1 MDNPEQTTAASEQK
15 TRFAALYLAAVVAIV
30 VILPLQSHGDPYF
43 YVLALAG
50 VAAGVAWLVVR
61 QRPERQGPALFRG
74 VALVLA
80 LVGLGG
86 LGLHMIA
93 GQTGGMVRE
102 IADTGRFAIQA
113 GAYAC
118 AGLLG
123 LLGSIQFAADD

>member
-1 MDNPEQTTAASEQK
+1 MDNPEQTAAASEQK

-30 VILPLQSHGDPYF
+30 FILPLETHGDPYF

-50 VAAGVAWLVVR
+50 VVAGIAWLVVR

-80 LVGLGG
+80 LIGLGG

-93 GQTGGMVRE
+93 GQTGGMIKETAETVRF
-102 IADTGRFAIQA
+102 TIQS
-113 GAYAC
+113 GGYAC

-123 LLGSIQFAADD
+123 LLGSVLFAAND

>member
-1 MDNPEQTTAASEQK
+1 MDNPEQPAAASEQK
-15 TRFAALYLAAVVAIV
+15 TRFAALYIAAVVAITF
-30 VILPLQSHGDPYF
+30 ILPLEFHGDPYF

-50 VAAGVAWLVVR
+50 VAAGVAWLAVR

-86 LGLHMIA
+86 LGLHLIA
-93 GQTGGMVRE
+93 GQTSGMIRE
-102 IADTGRFAIQA
+102 TAETFRFTIQS

-123 LLGSIQFAADD
+123 LFGSIQFAADD